1 MIRYVRMLWRSAEL
15 INRAT
20 TDKAT
25 RKTNTF
31 MWPAAESREE
41 ALEKDV
47 TYYLTEKLC
56 KHHPFV
62 VIDDNTK
69 LPLSLRYA
77 LGKQCVACCKERK
90 MRSRMKKYRTE
101 NEDLTA
107 CTEARRKT
115 EVLCEAKQ
123 LAEDLG
129 ITLSEAK
136 EMLS

>member
-1 MIRYVRMLWRSAEL
+1 MIRYVRILWRSTQL
-15 INRAT
+15 IDRAI

-25 RKTNTF
+25 RKTNAF

-41 ALEKDV
+41 ALEKEV
-47 TYYLTEKLC
+47 TYYLAEKLC

-62 VIDDNTK
+62 VMDDNTK
-69 LPLSLRYA
+69 LSVSLRYTSS
-77 LGKQCVACCKERK
+77 KQCVACCKERK